1 MNNKQARILKEPVAY
16 FKVLSWNAP
25 IETDSSDTKI
35 IMIMII
41 ISASDSPTET
51 QSEYLRTRDSQPFL
65 NGDTLDT
72 TSAIP

>member
-1 MNNKQARILKEPVAY
+1 MNNKQARILNEPVAY

-25 IETDSSDTKI
+25 VETDSSDTKI

-51 QSEYLRTRDSQPFL
+51 QSEYFQTIVAVTKLHASRTHF
-65 NGDTLDT
+65 
-72 TSAIP
+72 IF